1 MNKNIPAWA
10 LQAATSDDHGAA
22 QEAHRQ
28 GHMHIRWPN
37 ASALR
42 TWAKQQGWPT
52 PLFSFEQTF
61 TAHMLATTE
70 NFALAIQKSG
80 IEVDIPR
87 QSYAITSEQLREL
100 DALYEERSSS
110 GRPTGWGVLV
120 EELRELRRAV
130 EAGVAVTVEGEGLLL
145 SWQDFYHWA
154 HGRYHMLEDGY
165 DKWIGDDS

>member
-1 MNKNIPAWA
+1 MNKQLPTWA

-42 TWAKQQGWPT
+42 TWAKQHGWPT
-52 PLFSFEQTF
+52 PLFGFEQTF
-61 TAHMLATTE
+61 TAHMLATQE
-70 NFALAIQKSG
+70 NFALAIQNSG
-80 IEVDIPR
+80 IEVEIPR
-87 QSYAITSEQLREL
+87 QSYAITSDKLRKL
-100 DALYEERSSS
+100 DARYEERSSS
-110 GRPTGWGVLV
+110 GQPTGWGVLV